1 MFQAPS
7 SAWPHC
13 IPDGPRE
20 DPPAEPP
27 PLNVQAERQGVWRP
41 AEPMK
46 PLGIWTR
53 CRLCCRGQDWGL
65 RCCLAHKLPREFPRG
80 SILPALSC
88 SVWAPQ
94 GSAPGPR
101 ASALPA
107 ASQASHPSRKAC
119 ACVWSA
125 GLRPCLHVALSP
137 GSRIPD
143 ACVVLGVLGGVSHS
157 VWRKPSLQFPGCSK
171 ALGGLVDIGDDVS
184 CLSRVSSSSA
194 HSPSWIP

>member
-1 MFQAPS
+1 MQIVLQGSGLGPEMLPCSQAPRR
-7 SAWPHC
+7 
-13 IPDGPRE
+13 IPPE
-20 DPPAEPP
+20 APS
-27 PLNVQAERQGVWRP
+27 
-41 AEPMK
+41 
-46 PLGIWTR
+46 
-53 CRLCCRGQDWGL
+53 
-65 RCCLAHKLPREFPRG
+65 CL
-80 SILPALSC
+80 LSPV

-171 ALGGLVDIGDDVS
+171 ALGGLVDIGDDVYCWS
-184 CLSRVSSSSA
+184 GVSSSSA